1 MMSVMKTFMK
11 AFMTQENPKKSAVSV
26 DALIRRLII

>member
-1 MMSVMKTFMK
+1 MKTFMET
-11 AFMTQENPKKSAVSV
+11 FMTQENPKKSAVSA